1 MRNYRR
7 SKSVRWNIVESA
19 NLNSKNLI
27 KVNRGEDPRLVGVE
41 RIPGS
46 KISVRKGTQSE
57 INYRAAI
64 GKRSFSSKNGKTAQ
78 EEIVMTAGTRKANPK
93 IKVCSIAS
101 WMNLLEFWGKKKEL
115 KKLIKKKRTIN
126 FYPMNGNS
134 ENILRFFLIH
144 ISSVSFFIF
153 ELKKLSEKCWQFLN
167 FLMLSFAF
175 TNLWWTRM
183 NIKRNQINSKTFQFH
198 F

>member
-19 NLNSKNLI
+19 NLNSKDLI

-101 WMNLLEFWGKKKEL
+101 WMNLLEFWGKKR
-115 KKLIKKKRTIN
+115 IKKVDQKKKNNKFLSYERKQWK
-126 FYPMNGNS
+126 NS
-134 ENILRFFLIH
+134 PFFFLY
-144 ISSVSFFIF
+144 IF
-153 ELKKLSEKCWQFLN
+153 PPFRFLFLSWRNHKNADDFWIFWCFLLPSLI
-167 FLMLSFAF
+167 FDEHA
-175 TNLWWTRM
+175 W
-183 NIKRNQINSKTFQFH
+183 I
-198 F
+198 